1 MRRLRD
7 TTVLLTAI
15 LAVAAAPSCAGN
27 EETGEDGGTADEAK
41 KAVHYSRLAGSWYP
55 GTKKELAEQV
65 AGFLDGAEKKVA
77 GRVCGLILPHAGYR
91 YSGRVAA
98 AGLAQLGK
106 QAFDRVVV
114 IGPSHRARLDDT
126 VSVPAATHYAT
137 PLGEVPLDTDF
148 IRALKSIPCV
158 VSRPPVHAREHSVQ
172 IEVPLL
178 QQALGDFRLVPVV
191 TGDLSRKTAERLGK
205 QLLGLMDDRTLVVAS
220 SDFTHYGP
228 DFRYVPFTEDVEKNI
243 RRLDMAAFD
252 AIAGKDLAAWH
263 AFLAKEKPT
272 ICGRHPIAV
281 LMAMTG
287 ADNRFA
293 MVRYDTSG
301 RMMNNYTNSVSYLAA
316 AVTGRFDPA
325 VGEKIPSPPPA
336 HEKEKKVKLGK
347 ETRRT
352 LLKLA
357 RSTIRYYFDHKKKPT
372 AADLG
377 VAVTDEMKEIM
388 GAFVTLKLADSGR
401 LRGCIGEYPSGKPM
415 YQVVI
420 DKALSSAFDDPRFPP
435 LSPGELEKLRI
446 EISAIYP
453 PRPVDSYEDIVIG
466 THGMILSKN
475 GRRAVFLPQVAPE
488 QGWDLAETLSHL
500 SQKAGLS
507 PDAWKEG
514 AQFAIFEAEVFGEEA
529 GE

>member
-1 MRRLRD
+1 MAHRTK
-7 TTVLLTAI
+7 TTTILLTMI
-15 LAVAAAPSCAGN
+15 AVAAAPSCAESEDAG
-27 EETGEDGGTADEAK
+27 GERDNGAK
-41 KAVHYSRLAGSWYP
+41 TKAVLYSRLAGSWYP

-65 AGFLDGAEKKVA
+65 ADFEGAEKKVS
-77 GRVCGLILPHAGYR
+77 GKVCGLILPHAGYR
-91 YSGRVAA
+91 FSGRVAA

-106 QAFDRVVV
+106 QAYDRVVV

-148 IRALKSIPCV
+148 IRRLQSIPCV
-158 VSRPPVHAREHSVQ
+158 VSRPHVHTYEHSVQ
-172 IEVPLL
+172 IQVPLL
-178 QQALGDFRLVPVV
+178 QEALGDFRLVPVV
-191 TGDLSRKTAERLGK
+191 TGDLSRKTAARLGK

-228 DFRYVPFTEDVEKNI
+228 DFRYVPFTDDVENNI
-243 RRLDMAAFD
+243 RRLDMAAFE
-252 AIAGKDLAAWH
+252 IIRGKNPAAWY
-263 AFLAKEKPT
+263 AFLAEKKPT
-272 ICGRHPIAV
+272 ICGRFPIAL

-287 ADNRFA
+287 PDNRFE
-293 MVRYDTSG
+293 MIRYDTSG
-301 RMMNNYTNSVSYLAA
+301 RMLNTFENSVSYLAA

-325 VGEKIPSPPPA
+325 AGEKIPPPPPA
-336 HEKEKKVKLGK
+336 REKEKNVKLGE

-357 RSTIRYYFDHKKKPT
+357 RSTIRYYFEHKKKPS
-372 AADLG
+372 ADDLG
-377 VAVTDEMKEIM
+377 VAITDDMKKIM
-388 GAFVTLKLADSGR
+388 GAFVTLKFADSGR
-401 LRGCIGEYPSGKPM
+401 LRGCIGEYPSGKSI
-415 YQVVI
+415 YQAVI
-420 DKALSSAFDDPRFPP
+420 DKALSAALEDPRFPA

-453 PRPVDSYEDIVIG
+453 PRPVDSWKDIVIG
-466 THGMILSKN
+466 KHGMIISKN
-475 GRRAVFLPQVAPE
+475 GRRAVYLPQVAPE

-500 SQKAGLS
+500 SQKAGLP

-514 AQFAIFEAEVFGEEA
+514 AAFAVFEAEVFGEEA